1 MWLAIYQIMPQKSVF
16 RDDSVSDDVIEWL
29 SVVSLIALPITEMAN
44 VHERKQ

>member
-16 RDDSVSDDVIEWL
+16 RDNNVSDDVIDWL

-44 VHERKQ
+44 VHEKWQ